1 MRFTAYDK
9 LQKEISSKVYYS
21 VGGGFIV
28 DYDMAEKRCTF
39 G

>member
-1 MRFTAYDK
+1 MVFTAYDEAGSE
-9 LQKEISSKVYYS
+9 LSRRVYYS

-28 DYDMAEKRCTF
+28 DDSAAR